1 MVRDKVVY
9 IPYPVKGNRINEYTS
24 NMVKLLKKDYSVLG
38 NLAEPT
44 DIFQMLQTK
53 AVFLNWM
60 ENGLDKKLKLQ
71 LLLHKIFG
79 AKIVW
84 VFHNK
89 QPHEVNEADI
99 TQKNV
104 QWLAEIS
111 SIIMLHSK
119 CSKKYIPH
127 PKRNGRKA
135 VYVPHVMY
143 EEKNSYFDPE
153 AVREKYGIEA
163 EDFVFTIFGLVRPY
177 KNIEGGIEAFTKLS
191 EKNCKLLIVGQPMS
205 SSYAKE
211 IENLS
216 KGNENIILDLKYIS
230 DEMLEAVLAVSD
242 VVVIPYKSGSSMN
255 SGVMI
260 QAFSKGKTV
269 IAPDIAMARDM
280 RKTEF
285 FYMYRSNLTEALKKA
300 YGNGKEVNRAM
311 GKAAMEYMQAYNNK
325 ELVYYSLCQLLN
337 KRHA

>member
-135 VYVPHVMY
+135 VMP
-143 EEKNSYFDPE
+143 
-153 AVREKYGIEA
+153 
-163 EDFVFTIFGLVRPY
+163 
-177 KNIEGGIEAFTKLS
+177 
-191 EKNCKLLIVGQPMS
+191 
-205 SSYAKE
+205 
-211 IENLS
+211 
-216 KGNENIILDLKYIS
+216 
-230 DEMLEAVLAVSD
+230 
-242 VVVIPYKSGSSMN
+242 
-255 SGVMI
+255 
-260 QAFSKGKTV
+260 
-269 IAPDIAMARDM
+269 
-280 RKTEF
+280 
-285 FYMYRSNLTEALKKA
+285 KK
-300 YGNGKEVNRAM
+300 
-311 GKAAMEYMQAYNNK
+311 
-325 ELVYYSLCQLLN
+325 
-337 KRHA
+337 